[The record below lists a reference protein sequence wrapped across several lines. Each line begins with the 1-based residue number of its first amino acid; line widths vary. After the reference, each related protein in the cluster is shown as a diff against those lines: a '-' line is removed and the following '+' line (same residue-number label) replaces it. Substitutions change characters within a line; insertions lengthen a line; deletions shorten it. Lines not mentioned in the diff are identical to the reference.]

1 MGGMWVTI
9 LNMVFRVGPIEKVT
23 CEQKLEVDETAIL
36 MSGGRIYQTGY
47 ISYVFLQI
55 NPGFPGGSVVK
66 NLRAKQETWVSF
78 LGQKDPLEE
87 EIATHSVFLP
97 G

>member
-1 MGGMWVTI
+1 M
-9 LNMVFRVGPIEKVT
+9 GPIEKVT
-23 CEQKLEVDETAIL
+23 CEQKLEEDETAIL
-36 MSGGRIYQTGY
+36 ISGGRIYQTGF
-47 ISYVFLQI
+47 ISYVLLQI

-66 NLRAKQETWVSF
+66 NLPAKQETWVRF

-87 EIATHSVFLP
+87 EIATYSIFLP